1 MLVHPRVGQLVRI
14 HYRKD
19 RAGFMPHHGKAAR
32 VVVVAKGPG
41 PRNHG
46 VELRDGRIVC
56 VPCGN
61 LNRREMD

>member
-1 MLVHPRVGQLVRI
+1 MANPKPFSLARI

-19 RAGFMPHHGKAAR
+19 IAPLMPHHGKTGR
-32 VVVVAKGPG
+32 IVVVSKGR

-46 VELRDGRIVC
+46 VELQDGTIVC

-61 LNRREMD
+61 LNRIVEE